1 VFVAEICIEQINQI
15 IMSNRI
21 NIGKVEPAAYKAMMA
36 LEHYLTTTGISPL
49 HQEMIRIRASQINHC
64 AYCINMHTRDARK
77 AGETE
82 QRIYLLNAWRETSLY
97 TEEERAILTLVEEV
111 TLIANA
117 GVSDE
122 VYQQAIKVLGEQKT
136 AQVIMATLTIN
147 AWNRIGISTLMDLD

>member
-1 VFVAEICIEQINQI
+1 
-15 IMSNRI
+15 MSNRI
-21 NIGKVEPAAYKAMMA
+21 NIGKIEPAAYKAMMA
-36 LEHYLTTTGISPL
+36 LEHYLTTTSISPL

-111 TLIANA
+111 TLIANS

-122 VYQQAIKVLGEQKT
+122 TYNQAIKVLGEQKT

>member
-1 VFVAEICIEQINQI
+1 
-15 IMSNRI
+15 MSNRI

-49 HQEMIRIRASQINHC
+49 HQEMIRVRASQINHC

-97 TEEERAILTLVEEV
+97 TEEERAILALVEEV
-111 TLIANA
+111 TLIANG

-122 VYQQAIKVLGEQKT
+122 VYAQAIKVLGEQKT
-136 AQVIMATLTIN
+136 AQVIMAAITIN
-147 AWNRIGISTLMDLD
+147 AWNRIGISTQMQPGE

>member
-1 VFVAEICIEQINQI
+1 MAEICIEQINQI